1 MMPYP
6 MTPEFLR
13 LAKRIVWFEEPET
26 ALAEPIRFTA
36 YALRYA
42 TAEDIGLVLR
52 HIGYEGL
59 QEALDFAPPGIIDPR
74 SWAYWNT
81 MAGRYPT
88 PPMLVRDFGGAG
100 HSSSGQ
106 AR

>member
-1 MMPYP
+1 MTPYP
-6 MTPEFLR
+6 LTPDFLR

-42 TAEDIGLVLR
+42 TAEDMRLVLS
-52 HIGYEGL
+52 HIGQDGL
-59 QEALDFAPPGIIDPR
+59 RDALDEAPPGIIDPR

-81 MAGRYPT
+81 MVGRYPT
-88 PPMLVRDFGGAG
+88 PPMPVRDFGGTG
-100 HSSSGQ
+100 RSSSGQ